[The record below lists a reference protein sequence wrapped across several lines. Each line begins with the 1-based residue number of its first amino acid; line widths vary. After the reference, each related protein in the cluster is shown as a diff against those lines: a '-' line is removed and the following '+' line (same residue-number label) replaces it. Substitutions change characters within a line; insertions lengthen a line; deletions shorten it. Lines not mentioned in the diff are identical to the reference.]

1 MSRVTSDE
9 VLEVQMATKACSLE
23 DNLRAWGVDDDRTI
37 NVQHRAWWVG
47 ESSRVW
53 LLCCTVVGLCVRD
66 HLEIG
71 EVDEPVKAA
80 KAGEMNGGIDR
91 SYIPH
96 GSSIIAYI

>member
-1 MSRVTSDE
+1 
-9 VLEVQMATKACSLE
+9 
-23 DNLRAWGVDDDRTI
+23 
-37 NVQHRAWWVG
+37 
-47 ESSRVW
+47 
-53 LLCCTVVGLCVRD
+53 VRD